1 MWRPAR
7 VPIRYSGYPNLGQQ
21 EPPTDVAPPSPPPA
35 ERASWT
41 TEALVGTAVGALFSA
56 FIVSTSGKKPSASEI
71 AAGGGTGFI
80 VANVLRLL

>member
-35 ERASWT
+35 KRTSWT
-41 TEALVGTAVGALFSA
+41 TEVLVGTGVGAFTGALIASL
-56 FIVSTSGKKPSASEI
+56 SGRKPSAND
-71 AAGGGTGFI
+71 AGVGGGTGFI
-80 VANVLRLL
+80 VANILRLL